1 MAIEGAP
8 PGSTVRIHSLQSR
21 PGLNGTI
28 ATLGAFI
35 SAKGRYAVEVPPDG
49 SLLLKP
55 DNLELL
61 SPPDAESASDA
72 EDADLILEGNDDDDD
87 IPLEDN
93 GGEEEDEDD
102 GLALEDNDEDEDC
115 LELEDN
121 DDVEELALEDNEGHA
136 DDDDGLELEGNEDE
150 DELQLEESR
159 TTSTAPSSGCG
170 YDGGVAA
177 APGVSRSVGT
187 GGLEAAL
194 RALNPNEPGTLG
206 LGVDGLP
213 VQASRF
219 LIPSAQAALEAAW
232 QLHPKRKAESAR
244 EYQMRVLQMLT
255 ASPQH
260 CRQETFTSA
269 ASQIAEAY
277 GIETIAERM
286 RAVGDDHFAAGA
298 YVAAAYA
305 YTAGIDAHTESGDRA
320 ELMHALVNRSAA
332 FFKLGQ
338 TLRAVDDANRALEMA
353 GEVYAPRTQRK
364 ALLRRAAA
372 LFELGRIDAATRD
385 LDTLGPDDEGA
396 SRLRKKIASENNDAA
411 GRVTGGSEAARVQ
424 LISEFG

>member
-1 MAIEGAP
+1 MAIDGAP
-8 PGSTVRIHSLQSR
+8 PGSTVRIHNLQSR

-61 SPPDAESASDA
+61 SPPAAESASDA
-72 EDADLILEGNDDDDD
+72 EDADLMLEGNDDDDD

-93 GGEEEDEDD
+93 GGEDEDEDD
-102 GLALEDNDEDEDC
+102 GLALEDNEDEDC

-121 DDVEELALEDNEGHA
+121 DDVEELALEDNEDHA
-136 DDDDGLELEGNEDE
+136 NDDDGLELEGNDDE
-150 DELQLEESR
+150 DELQLEESQ
-159 TTSTAPSSGCG
+159 
-170 YDGGVAA
+170 
-177 APGVSRSVGT
+177 
-187 GGLEAAL
+187 LEDSLEEAL

-219 LIPSAQAALEAAW
+219 LIPSAQAALEEAW
-232 QLHPKRKAESAR
+232 QLYPKREAESAR
-244 EYQMRVLQMLT
+244 DYQMRVLQMLT

-338 TLRAVDDANRALEMA
+338 TLRAVDDANLALEIA

-385 LDTLGPDDEGA
+385 LDTLGDDDEGA
-396 SRLRKKIASENNDAA
+396 SRLRKKIAAEKLQRDVGHVGQECLASW
-411 GRVTGGSEAARVQ
+411 G
-424 LISEFG
+424 

>member
-1 MAIEGAP
+1 M
-8 PGSTVRIHSLQSR
+8 
-21 PGLNGTI
+21 
-28 ATLGAFI
+28 
-35 SAKGRYAVEVPPDG
+35 
-49 SLLLKP
+49 
-55 DNLELL
+55 
-61 SPPDAESASDA
+61 
-72 EDADLILEGNDDDDD
+72 
-87 IPLEDN
+87 
-93 GGEEEDEDD
+93 
-102 GLALEDNDEDEDC
+102 
-115 LELEDN
+115 
-121 DDVEELALEDNEGHA
+121 
-136 DDDDGLELEGNEDE
+136 
-150 DELQLEESR
+150 
-159 TTSTAPSSGCG
+159 
-170 YDGGVAA
+170 
-177 APGVSRSVGT
+177 
-187 GGLEAAL
+187 
-194 RALNPNEPGTLG
+194 
-206 LGVDGLP
+206 
-213 VQASRF
+213 QASRF

-338 TLRAVDDANRALEMA
+338 TLRAVDDANLALEIA

-372 LFELGRIDAATRD
+372 LLELGRIDAATRD
-385 LDTLGPDDEGA
+385 LDTLGADDEGA
-396 SRLRKKIASENNDAA
+396 SRLRKKIAF
-411 GRVTGGSEAARVQ
+411 R
-424 LISEFG
+424 

>member
-1 MAIEGAP
+1 MAIDGAP
-8 PGSTVRIHSLQSR
+8 PGSTVRIHNLQSR

-61 SPPDAESASDA
+61 SPPAAESASDA
-72 EDADLILEGNDDDDD
+72 EDADLMLEGNDDDDD

-93 GGEEEDEDD
+93 GGEDEDEDD
-102 GLALEDNDEDEDC
+102 GLALEDNEDEDC

-121 DDVEELALEDNEGHA
+121 DDVEELALEDNEDHA
-136 DDDDGLELEGNEDE
+136 NDDDGLELEGNDDE
-150 DELQLEESR
+150 DELQLEDSQLEDSR
-159 TTSTAPSSGCG
+159 MTSTAPSSGECG
-170 YDGGVAA
+170 YESGVAA
-177 APGVSRSVGT
+177 APDVSRSVGT
-187 GGLEAAL
+187 GGLEEAL

-219 LIPSAQAALEAAW
+219 LIPSAQAALEEAW
-232 QLHPKRKAESAR
+232 QLYPKREAESAR
-244 EYQMRVLQMLT
+244 DYQMRVLQMLT

-338 TLRAVDDANRALEMA
+338 TLRAVDDANLALEIA

-385 LDTLGPDDEGA
+385 LDTLGDDDEGA
-396 SRLRKKIASENNDAA
+396 SRLRKKIAAEKLQRDVGHVGQECLASW
-411 GRVTGGSEAARVQ
+411 G
-424 LISEFG
+424 